1 MKINKLF
8 LRDGLSNGEYEFAD
22 VTAIV
27 SKHNR
32 VGKTTLLRCLLYA
45 LGYPIPSMRG
55 LHFDKMEFLLW
66 VTTDAG
72 HEIQLS
78 RLGMLVRVSS
88 PVFDEDK
95 AFFLPEGL
103 ASLHRLVFG
112 IEDETVLDNLLGT
125 YYLDQEK
132 GWTLLNRGMVI
143 GQIHFCIED
152 FLRGLIGRPCA
163 RERAQLAKVE
173 QEIKKFRYML
183 SVANYQSELDDSSN
197 SSSPSETPAEDVARE
212 IQRLHGQRKPLQ
224 NELARLKMAIQ
235 QHNQF
240 RKYINSMKLRVK
252 GPNGEA
258 IPVTAETLLD
268 FADLRDLLAA
278 KRVDCQLQIAKID
291 NRLASLEGRQEDT
304 DVLFSVESLTQR
316 FAKELSRVHVDE
328 AVVERGLAGL
338 QQEKRRLQALL
349 HDALVRER
357 TVVTSLTES
366 VAAYLREF
374 GIEERLGH
382 DIFTNDLKSVSGA
395 LSHLQVFSFTLSY
408 AKLVR
413 EKTGCVLPL
422 VIDSPSGREVEK
434 ATVEKMMKILLR
446 DFSDHQIILATIYD
460 PDLPGQKTIELVDG
474 IMHLAN
480 NAGEQTET
488 PS

>member
-8 LRDGLSNGEYEFAD
+8 VRDGISKGEYEFAD

-32 VGKTTLLRCLLYA
+32 AGKTTLLRCLLYA

-55 LHFDKMEFLLW
+55 LNFDKMEFVLG
-66 VTTDAG
+66 VSTDAG
-72 HEIQLS
+72 RELQL
-78 RLGMLVRVSS
+78 RRFGVLVRVSS
-88 PVFDEDK
+88 PEFEEEK
-95 AFFLPEGL
+95 TFLLPEGRT
-103 ASLHRLVFG
+103 ALHRLVFG
-112 IEDETVLDNLLGT
+112 IEDETVLENLLGA

-143 GQIHFCIED
+143 GQIHFTIED
-152 FLRGLIGRPCA
+152 FLRGLIGRPCST
-163 RERAQLAKVE
+163 ERAQLAKIE

-183 SVANYQSELDDSSN
+183 SVANYQAELDESS
-197 SSSPSETPAEDVARE
+197 SSGSPSETPAEDVARE
-212 IQRLHGQRKPLQ
+212 IQRLHNQRKPLQ
-224 NELARLKMAIQ
+224 NELNRLKMATQ

-252 GPNGEA
+252 GPNGET
-258 IPVTAETLLD
+258 IPVTAENLLD
-268 FADLRDLLAA
+268 FADLGDLLAA
-278 KRVDCQLQIAKID
+278 KRQDCQLQIAQID
-291 NRLASLEGRQEDT
+291 KRLASLEDRQEDT

-316 FAKELSRVHVDE
+316 FARELSRVHVDE

-338 QQEKRRLQALL
+338 QQEKRKLQALL
-349 HDALVRER
+349 QDALIREK
-357 TVVTSLTES
+357 TAVTSLTES

-374 GIEERLGH
+374 GIDQQLGH

-422 VIDSPSGREVEK
+422 IIDSPSGREVEK
-434 ATVEKMMKILLR
+434 ATVEKMMEILVR
-446 DFSDHQIILATIYD
+446 DFADHQIIIATIYD
-460 PDLPGQKTIELVDG
+460 PELPSQKTIELTDR
-474 IMHLAN
+474 IMHLEN
-480 NAGEQTET
+480 NTGGETEIR
-488 PS
+488 S